1 MEIPKQQILEFV
13 PGGPGNMGRAA
24 VELPDCVD
32 VERDAGLLAAFG
44 IDIQALL
51 GQFDGGVHQE

>member
-13 PGGPGNMGRAA
+13 QGGSGSMGRAA
-24 VELPDCVD
+24 EELPDCVD

-44 IDIQALL
+44 IDIPALL
-51 GQFDGGVHQE
+51 GHFDGGAHHA

>member
-13 PGGPGNMGRAA
+13 PGGPGNMRRAA
-24 VELPDCVD
+24 AQLPDCVD
-32 VERDAGLLAAFG
+32 VERDAGLLAAFD

-51 GQFDGGVHQE
+51 GQFNGSVHQK